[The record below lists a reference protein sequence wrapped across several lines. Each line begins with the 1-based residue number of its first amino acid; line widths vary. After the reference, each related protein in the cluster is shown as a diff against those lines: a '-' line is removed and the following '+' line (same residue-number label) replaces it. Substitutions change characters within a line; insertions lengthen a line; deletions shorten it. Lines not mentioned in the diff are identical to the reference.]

1 MPGIEN
7 FDADVLV
14 IGAGPVG
21 LALGL
26 ALGLD
31 GNRVLLVE
39 QDGTRG
45 PQPRAKTLNMRSLQ
59 HLRRWGVADEVR
71 AVSPTRED
79 FPTDIV
85 FQTRLY
91 GHHIATL
98 PNIYFRGNTHADDP
112 RFCEPS
118 EWVPQY
124 MVEEVMRRRV
134 EQLPSVD
141 LRYATA
147 LVDFDQDEDG
157 VTARLSAG
165 AGEPQTVRVKYM
177 VGADGG
183 RSTVRDGIGA
193 KLEGRYAY
201 DCNFNLVLSIP
212 ELNANPP
219 EHRGIMHW
227 LINEDSPG
235 VMGPIGDLW
244 YIGKKLPPGVSGMT
258 DEEIRAYLKGIVGR
272 DVSFE
277 IKALD
282 PWYAHELIADRYQDR
297 RVFIA
302 GDACQL
308 RPPFGGYGMNMGIGD
323 AANLAWK
330 LDAVLHGWGGAAL
343 LDSYEVGRRQVH
355 RWVVEEA
362 VANYAVLSKELLRP
376 SLEED
381 TPEGEEARA
390 RLAIE
395 AVAQKRRE
403 FHTIGLVLGYHYSGS
418 PVVAPGPQLAAPV
431 AEDYVPVAVPGVLA
445 PHLWREP
452 GVALYDRLGRGL
464 SLLTRDADPASV
476 TALQEAADQLAIPLE
491 TIELP
496 AAASDLYP
504 NRLTLVR
511 PDEHVAWTADTAKL
525 SDARGALKLV
535 TGRSD
540 TMDARTAEA

>member
-1 MPGIEN
+1 MSDKDV
-7 FDADVLV
+7 FDTDILV
-14 IGAGPVG
+14 VGAGPVG
-21 LALGL
+21 LALSL
-26 ALGLD
+26 ALGRD
-31 GNRVLLVE
+31 GNDVILIE

-59 HLRRWGVADEVR
+59 HLRRWGLADEIR
-71 AVSPTRED
+71 AVSPTPEG

-98 PNIYFRGNTHADDP
+98 PSIYFRGNTHADDP
-112 RFCEPS
+112 RLCEPS

-124 MVEEVMRRRV
+124 MVEQVMKRRV
-134 EQLPSVD
+134 EQLASVE

-147 LVDFDQDEDG
+147 LVDFEQDDQG
-157 VTARLSAG
+157 VTARLVSDGG
-165 AGEPQTVRVKYM
+165 APRTVRAKYM

-183 RSTVRDGIGA
+183 RSVVRDGIGA
-193 KLEGRYAY
+193 RLEGRYAY
-201 DCNFNLVLSIP
+201 DCNYNLVLAIP
-212 ELNANPP
+212 ELNADPP

-244 YIGKKLPPGVSGMT
+244 YIGKKLPPGVSGMS
-258 DEEIRAYLKGIVGR
+258 EAEINAYLKGIVGR

-297 RVFIA
+297 RIFIA

-343 LDSYEVGRRQVH
+343 LDSSEAERRQVH
-355 RWVVEEA
+355 QWVVDEA

-381 TPEGEEARA
+381 TPEGEAARA
-390 RLAIE
+390 KLAIE

-403 FHTIGLVLGYHYSGS
+403 FHTIGLVLGYHYCGS
-418 PVVAPGPQLAAPV
+418 PVVAPGPQLPTPAA
-431 AEDYVPVAVPGVLA
+431 EEYVPIAVPGALV
-445 PHLWREP
+445 PHLWLAP

-464 SLLTRDADPASV
+464 SLLVRDADQASV
-476 TALQEAADQLAIPLE
+476 AAISDAADQLGIPLQRVD
-491 TIELP
+491 LP
-496 AAASDLYP
+496 GSASTLYP
-504 NRLTLVR
+504 SRLTLVR
-511 PDEHVAWTADTAKL
+511 PDEHVAWTADTANAT
-525 SDARGALKLV
+525 SAMGALQLV
-535 TGRSD
+535 TGRA
-540 TMDARTAEA
+540 TPVGAGG